1 MQMND
6 YQDSKVKMPGNI
18 PAPATRSTLA
28 GRVGEDLPLIL
39 TKKWLCFK
47 FGICYTSGRASQR
60 LRKLVFDNHLLELL
74 QMPEQEWKRRQEFTR
89 AETVLIINYLQL

>member
-6 YQDSKVKMPGNI
+6 YQESKVKLPGNI
-18 PAPATRSTLA
+18 PAPATHSTPA

-39 TKKWLCFK
+39 TKKWLCIH
-47 FGICYTSGRASQR
+47 FGICHTSGRASRR
-60 LRKLVFDNHLLELL
+60 LRKLVFDNHLLEVL
-74 QMPEQEWKRRQEFTR
+74 QLTEQDWKRRQEFTR